1 MEDATYKAGIIGLG
15 FIGASDQVSGDA
27 LGQNVSN
34 LGGTH
39 DASYVRHSRIE
50 LVAGSSR
57 DQGRRERFA
66 ARTGGVRTYP
76 DWREMLD
83 EENLDIVS
91 VATYTHVRAEITIGC
106 AERGVRAIFCEKPI
120 ANTVEDGE
128 RMVAACERSGSLLVV
143 NHNRRFESNHRA
155 LRDLVAAGRLGQ
167 LTSAM
172 VQWSSGRLGNVG
184 THMFDALRMLT
195 GREVLGVSGVLDMAG
210 KPDCRGDQFRDPGGW
225 GLFRLEDGIMATVT
239 APDYGMVTPQ
249 IVLCGTKGRAVATT
263 DIEVEYAE
271 GESESLPRGAGS
283 NMDVAMDEIVDW
295 LDSGAEFSYPPSNA
309 VQTLEV
315 IAAFHVSE
323 ARNGSWVALP
333 LSENDKTIVV
343 NSG

>member
-155 LRDLVAAGRLGQ
+155 LRDLVCDRPTGAAHLGHG
-167 LTSAM
+167 SM
-172 VQWSSGRLGNVG
+172 EQW
-184 THMFDALRMLT
+184 AP
-195 GREVLGVSGVLDMAG
+195 G
-210 KPDCRGDQFRDPGGW
+210 KRGHP
-225 GLFRLEDGIMATVT
+225 
-239 APDYGMVTPQ
+239 
-249 IVLCGTKGRAVATT
+249 
-263 DIEVEYAE
+263 
-271 GESESLPRGAGS
+271 
-283 NMDVAMDEIVDW
+283 
-295 LDSGAEFSYPPSNA
+295 
-309 VQTLEV
+309 
-315 IAAFHVSE
+315 HV
-323 ARNGSWVALP
+323 
-333 LSENDKTIVV
+333 
-343 NSG
+343 